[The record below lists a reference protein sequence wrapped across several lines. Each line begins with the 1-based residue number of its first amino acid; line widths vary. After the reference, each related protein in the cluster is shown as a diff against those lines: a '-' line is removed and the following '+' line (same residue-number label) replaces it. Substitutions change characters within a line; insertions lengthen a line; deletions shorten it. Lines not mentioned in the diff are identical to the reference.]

1 MLCSPNRYRRR
12 FNMLK
17 NRSRA
22 LAGACLGF
30 GLSLVVGSAVAQ
42 EMPKPGPEHE
52 VLKLDVGTWDAVVE
66 MLEPGKPPTVS
77 KGTET
82 VTVMTGGLWTMTD
95 FKSTIMNA
103 PFQGHGQNGFDPSK
117 KKYVSSWVDSMTTSI
132 TLGEYTYD
140 AKTKTMKG
148 FMEGPD
154 MTGKMMKMS
163 QTTEWKDAD
172 TRVFSMSM
180 PGPDGKDV
188 PTMRIT
194 YKRRK

>member
-1 MLCSPNRYRRR
+1 
-12 FNMLK
+12 MLK
-17 NRSRA
+17 SSRRV
-22 LAGACLGF
+22 LVSACLGF
-30 GLSLVVGSAVAQ
+30 GLSVVVGSVAAQ

-52 VLKLDVGTWDAVVE
+52 ALKLDVGTWDAVVE
-66 MLEPGKPPTVS
+66 MLEPGKPPAVS

-82 VTVMTGGLWTMTD
+82 VSVMTGGLWTVTD

-103 PFQGHGQNGFDPSK
+103 PFHGHGQNGFDPIK
-117 KKYVSSWVDSMTTSI
+117 KKYVSTWVDSMSTGI
-132 TLGEYTYD
+132 NFGEYTYD

-154 MTGKMMKMS
+154 MTGRMMKMS

>member
-1 MLCSPNRYRRR
+1 MLN
-12 FNMLK
+12 NVG
-17 NRSRA
+17 RA
-22 LAGACLGF
+22 FATVCIGVGLG
-30 GLSLVVGSAVAQ
+30 LVVGPALAQ

-52 VLKLDVGTWDAVVE
+52 ILKQDVGTWDAVVE
-66 MLEPGKPPTVS
+66 MFEPGKPPTVT

-82 VTVMTGGLWTMTD
+82 VSVMTGGLWTVTD
-95 FKSTIMNA
+95 FKSTIMNE
-103 PFQGHGQNGFDPSK
+103 PFQGHGQNGFDPYK
-117 KKYVSSWVDSMTTSI
+117 KKYVATWVDSMSPGI

-154 MTGKMMKMS
+154 MTGKLMKMS
-163 QTTEWKDAD
+163 QTTEWKDPD